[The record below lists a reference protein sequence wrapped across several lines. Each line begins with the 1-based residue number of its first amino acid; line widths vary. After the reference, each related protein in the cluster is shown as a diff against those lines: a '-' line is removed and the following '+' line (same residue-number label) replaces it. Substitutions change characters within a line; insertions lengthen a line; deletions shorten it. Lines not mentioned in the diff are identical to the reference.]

1 MNRADRYSIFL
12 DLDGF
17 DSFGCRVLIF
27 ANKRDLPNA
36 MPLDQLIDR
45 LANPSVGGRDRYHEQ
60 RRLPGLVARLGPR
73 GERWEVQGCVATT
86 GEGLWEGLEWV
97 LSPAE

>member
-45 LANPSVGGRDRYHEQ
+45 LANPSVGGRDR
-60 RRLPGLVARLGPR
+60 
-73 GERWEVQGCVATT
+73 
-86 GEGLWEGLEWV
+86 
-97 LSPAE
+97 